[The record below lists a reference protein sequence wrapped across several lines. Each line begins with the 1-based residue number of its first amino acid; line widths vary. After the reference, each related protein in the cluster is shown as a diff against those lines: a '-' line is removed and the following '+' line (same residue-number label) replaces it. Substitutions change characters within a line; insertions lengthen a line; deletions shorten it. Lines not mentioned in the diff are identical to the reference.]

1 MDETGGSPLI
11 VAVHLHPIPRFL
23 ARALIRG
30 VLVLLFIGLPAVILY
45 LREAG
50 LGFGLKERV
59 AEALSGSE
67 FQTTIGKLTFDPFNG
82 LIADRVEISARNP
95 PGGNLARI
103 ERLVVSANLSD
114 LLVRKIT
121 IDHIRLDETD
131 VSVPLDATPGSARLK
146 LNGVSAQCLFFSN
159 QMRISYFEGT
169 VQGVRVVL
177 SGLLQNPQAFK
188 TEPRGGGPGGP
199 PSRAVFSE
207 WLDRFAEVQFSN
219 APELRA
225 EINGDLADRSTIE
238 ISPISLRSGAINGP
252 HWRIE
257 GIDLEAEYRDG
268 GLSVEKFVV
277 HGKGGELNA
286 TADWRGQR
294 LTFDVMSSL
303 GLEPFFGL
311 LPKDSPVRQV
321 KFSDAPVAAASGVVS
336 FASTPAQVEVMG
348 SAALGKFSYRGVK
361 FDSFSTDFAMRD
373 GRVYSR
379 GAKLTAGGG
388 EFEADVLYAPGDFRV
403 RFKNSI
409 VPTVFL
415 PLLGEKER
423 EFLSKME
430 FRDTPFVQFE
440 LRGSKP
446 DLAFIKGSG
455 LLRLGR
461 TAVRDSWMDRIE
473 SKFEIADSAFVYRN
487 FTISRG
493 KGQATGTFVYDI
505 GRREV
510 RLEGVKSTLPPVEVM
525 MWVDPKI
532 ADSIRPYRFRQPPL
546 VLADGMIHLKD
557 ADKNNLALKID
568 SQEGLDYDLLNRT
581 LKFGRTLASVDIKG
595 KRLLANVKSAKLMGG
610 EAAIRADV
618 SIDDKNPVF
627 SADLDVKRV
636 DFAKLTKL
644 YFDYDDSMGAM
655 SGKFRFAARMK
666 EEEKMRGEGSIR
678 VEEGQ
683 VFAIPILGPLSDII
697 NKIIPKA
704 GYQTA
709 SLATADFKIG
719 EEKITTDNLEIEGA
733 GFSMFGSGDIFFMK
747 DRMNMSV
754 RINARGLPGI
764 VLFPV
769 SKLFEYVST
778 GSASK
783 PEWKPKMI
791 PRFGNGEQKATP

>member
-1 MDETGGSPLI
+1 M
-11 VAVHLHPIPRFL
+11 HLHPIPRFL

-82 LIADRVEISARNP
+82 LIADRVEISSRQP

-131 VSVPLDATPGSARLK
+131 VSVPLDANPDSARLK

-177 SGLLQNPQAFK
+177 SGLLQNPQAYK
-188 TEPRGGGPGGP
+188 TEQRGGGTGGP

-207 WLDRFAEVQFSN
+207 WLDRFAEVQFSS

-238 ISPISLRSGAINGP
+238 ISPISLRSGAISGP
-252 HWRIE
+252 NWRID
-257 GIDLEAEYRDG
+257 GIDLEAEYRQG
-268 GLSVEKFVV
+268 GLSVGKFVV
-277 HGKGGELNA
+277 RGKGGELNA
-286 TADWRGQR
+286 TADWRDEK

-311 LPKDSPVRQV
+311 LPKNSPVRQIT
-321 KFSDAPVAAASGVVS
+321 FSDAPVAEASGTVS
-336 FASTPAQVEVMG
+336 FASTPAKVEVMG
-348 SAALGKFSYRGVK
+348 AAALGKFSYRGVK

-373 GRVYSR
+373 GRFFSR
-379 GAKLTAGGG
+379 GARLTAGGG
-388 EFEADVLYAPGDFRV
+388 EFEADVLYQPGDFRV

-409 VPTVFL
+409 VPTRFL

-423 EFLSKME
+423 EFLSLME
-430 FRDTPFVQFE
+430 FRDAPFVQFE

-446 DLAFIKGSG
+446 DLASIKGSG
-455 LLRLGR
+455 VLRLGR

-487 FTISRG
+487 FLITRG

-532 ADSIRPYRFRQPPL
+532 ADAIRPYRFRQPPQ

-568 SQEGLDYDLLNRT
+568 SQDGLDYDLLNRT

-627 SADLDVKRV
+627 SADLDVKKV

-666 EEEKMRGEGSIR
+666 EEEKMRGDGSIR
-678 VEEGQ
+678 VEDGQ

-704 GYQTA
+704 GYQSA
-709 SLATADFKIG
+709 RLATADFKIG
-719 EEKITTDNLEIEGA
+719 DEKITTNNLEIEGE
-733 GFSMFGSGDIFFMK
+733 GFSMFGNGDIFFMK

-783 PEWKPKMI
+783 PEWKPKII